1 MTANS
6 AIFTT
11 SLFGK
16 SSGSTATE
24 QSEIDTHTKEI
35 FLSKTSTNNLR
46 TKIPTVPS
54 NQKYMKD

>member
-6 AIFTT
+6 AIFST
-11 SLFGK
+11 SLFGT
-16 SSGSTATE
+16 SSGLTSTE
-24 QSEIDTHTKEI
+24 QSEIDTATKET

-46 TKIPTVPS
+46 TQIPRVPS